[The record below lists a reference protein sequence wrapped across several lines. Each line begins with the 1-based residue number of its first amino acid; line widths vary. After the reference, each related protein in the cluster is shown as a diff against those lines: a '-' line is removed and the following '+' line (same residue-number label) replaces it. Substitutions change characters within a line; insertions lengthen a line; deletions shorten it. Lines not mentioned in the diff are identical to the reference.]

1 MTLTS
6 LVARWVG
13 AQVLGREPMANC
25 SVTTVRVD
33 PAAADG
39 APRLLEWARDPAGQ
53 GITFQVED
61 LTGVFAGVV
70 PAPIDWGRPEGL

>member
-1 MTLTS
+1 MKTALAATAAA
-6 LVARWVG
+6 LMLFAG
-13 AQVLGREPMANC
+13 ACADSHSTQSA
-25 SVTTVRVD
+25 
-33 PAAADG
+33 AAADG